1 MVASEFSTTTHLA
14 LYNVQALDA
23 QRRDR
28 FIDTFAQTMETTV
41 RHMPGFVSAHLRLSQ
56 QREYVGVYTRWQ
68 TARSFEAML
77 RDARAQRMFWRAAA
91 AAEGFDPGLFDGDD
105 WTEH

>member
-23 QRRDR
+23 VRRDR
-28 FIDTFAQTMETTV
+28 SMDTFVEAMKTTV
-41 RHMPGFVSAHLRLSQ
+41 RRMPGFVSAHLRLSLN
-56 QREYVGVYTRWQ
+56 RDYVGVYTRWE
-68 TARSFEAML
+68 TGESFEAML
-77 RDARAQRMFWRAAA
+77 RDAQAQRLFWRAAA
-91 AAEGFDPGLFDGDD
+91 ASEGFDPGLFDGDD